1 MRKYFGN
8 GCGYRE
14 DFVYPCGYQPG
25 ADAAGAEF
33 FGEGIDSAQP
43 FTVCGGAFGVDF
55 RVGDGPVAVEFD
67 GFAEDDVG
75 DVGVES
81 ARYLA
86 RALEP
91 DGLDGAGAVG
101 EYGYEP

>member
-1 MRKYFGN
+1 M
-8 GCGYRE
+8 
-14 DFVYPCGYQPG
+14 
-25 ADAAGAEF
+25 
-33 FGEGIDSAQP
+33 
-43 FTVCGGAFGVDF
+43 
-55 RVGDGPVAVEFD
+55 AVEFD